1 MSELSPEG
9 GSEGYGVC
17 DDERRETEW
26 KKTSLIFWRCC

>member
-17 DDERRETEW
+17 SDAMARAMRLSAW
-26 KKTSLIFWRCC
+26 